1 MLLEQ
6 KDKGRENKM
15 KKSAYSI
22 VLSDEVVEA
31 IDAMAYSMN
40 TSRSNLINQILAE
53 KVSLLTPERRM
64 KDIFGRIEQLMDK
77 HFQLL
82 DQPSDAMMSVKSP
95 LKFKYK
101 PTIKYSVELFRNFE
115 GCVGRLK
122 ISFRTQSSRLI
133 NAINQ
138 FFEFWQKL
146 ENKYLSDLFKNGVPW
161 DINYVNFTREF
172 YSPRNPALSDDEIAN
187 AIGAY
192 INLIDQCIKIFFEN
206 LDDSDAQ
213 AQNIEKT
220 YREYLKKGLLI
231 L

>member
-1 MLLEQ
+1 
-6 KDKGRENKM
+6 M

-53 KVSLLTPERRM
+53 KVSLMTPEKRM
-64 KDIFGRIEQLMDK
+64 KDIFDRIEQLVDK

-82 DQPSDAMMSVKSP
+82 DQPSDAMMSIKSP

-115 GCVGRLK
+115 GCVGKLK

-133 NAINQ
+133 DCINQ
-138 FFEFWQKL
+138 FFDFWQRL
-146 ENKYLSDLFKNGVPW
+146 ENKYLSELFKNGVPW

-172 YSPRNPALSDDEIAN
+172 YSPRNLTLSDEEIAN

-192 INLIDQCIKIFFEN
+192 INMIDQCIKIFFDN
-206 LDDSDAQ
+206 LDNPDAQ
-213 AQNIEKT
+213 AEKIEMT